1 MLGIP
6 PCHTLQT
13 KESKLAQS
21 KIQSQSI
28 VSLSQKDKDYTCQ
41 SSIKF
46 LLQQSQ
52 ATVLQAVD
60 CKEYREANDAS
71 HLCAC
76 DLHGCWFA
84 WLFPSSPNLVG
95 EGEKWTRRCWRWYP
109 PGGSCRE
116 VRQFTSASGLDWLGH
131 KLPWEF
137 EHLSSFTSSLRTRSY
152 LSSGPTMHDL
162 PKITLLKH
170 PANCL
175 PLLCQNSPSHPVQ
188 WRVSPGP
195 GWNVLYDDW
204 KDSVSDLSC
213 LNSCS
218 VMWLLNW
225 NLPYHSAQ
233 SEIVL
238 DKNTPRLLQKH
249 SCTVHARFRFKKDK
263 NK

>member
-1 MLGIP
+1 MWKRPKTSLAIHTDKLVRMAVAALNGQSPTKTQKHHKGLAGLGPAKICETRLRDSSKSEIYSQVTMLGIP
-6 PCHTLQT
+6 PCHTLQI

-162 PKITLLKH
+162 P
-170 PANCL
+170 
-175 PLLCQNSPSHPVQ
+175 
-188 WRVSPGP
+188 
-195 GWNVLYDDW
+195 
-204 KDSVSDLSC
+204 
-213 LNSCS
+213 
-218 VMWLLNW
+218 
-225 NLPYHSAQ
+225 
-233 SEIVL
+233 
-238 DKNTPRLLQKH
+238 PRLH
-249 SCTVHARFRFKKDK
+249 S
-263 NK
+263 